1 MNFLE
6 DLKANPK
13 KYTSIIGGV
22 LMTFCLGSI
31 STLSSMAVYYM
42 SYLREYDSL
51 NSVRY
56 SETIWLITLLTIFV
70 SISALA
76 SDLVKKKFKFLTS
89 KQFAILGS
97 LLMSGGYLLCYFT
110 LNHSFPLFALTY
122 SMLFA
127 LGYGLCYIFPIS
139 VAMKWFPN
147 SKAKAT
153 SIVLLGQGAGSCFFN
168 QFGSLYINPENAS
181 PDDA

>member
-1 MNFLE
+1 MNFLD

-76 SDLVKKKFKFLTS
+76 SDLVKKKL
-89 KQFAILGS
+89 
-97 LLMSGGYLLCYFT
+97 
-110 LNHSFPLFALTY
+110 
-122 SMLFA
+122 
-127 LGYGLCYIFPIS
+127 
-139 VAMKWFPN
+139 
-147 SKAKAT
+147 
-153 SIVLLGQGAGSCFFN
+153 
-168 QFGSLYINPENAS
+168 
-181 PDDA
+181 